1 MPATVMPGP
10 DQVTPRRVRFED
22 GERGDNRVPN
32 HVHQM
37 APMGGEL
44 GVGAQGEYSSMHRT
58 SLSVLSAQDLLYG
71 SGWVHFYGFL
81 NNSFE
86 GMRRKILV

>member
-10 DQVTPRRVRFED
+10 DHVTPRRVRFED

-44 GVGAQGEYSSMHRT
+44 GVGGGVGGGVAAQVEYSSMHRT

-71 SGWVHFYGFL
+71 SG
-81 NNSFE
+81 
-86 GMRRKILV
+86 